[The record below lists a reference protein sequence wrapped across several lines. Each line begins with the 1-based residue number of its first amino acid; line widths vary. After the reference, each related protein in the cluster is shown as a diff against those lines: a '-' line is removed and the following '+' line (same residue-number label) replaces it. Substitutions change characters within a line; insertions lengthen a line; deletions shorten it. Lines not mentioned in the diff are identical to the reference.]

1 MNAVR
6 LTRHC
11 NKRRITTAQAY
22 DPMGSHG
29 VNRAPLLLIRCIAG
43 GRGKL
48 ATDGQFAALGRKNE
62 IDVSPFKSR
71 SYVYPGGAARLR
83 QPRLACSSVLF
94 GVPGCSSTHNS
105 SPDRLLDV
113 RIRRLRPRVRCVHAV
128 AGNVK
133 AVLEQSHQGLTGV
146 ILESSL
152 EYRRCA
158 WPRDLSHGASYFLWI
173 AQSGTVTRGPGC
185 LPR

>member
-6 LTRHC
+6 LTGHC

-71 SYVYPGGAARLR
+71 SYVYPGGGRSAAT
-83 QPRLACSSVLF
+83 AAS
-94 GVPGCSSTHNS
+94 GVFFRAFRGS
-105 SPDRLLDV
+105 
-113 RIRRLRPRVRCVHAV
+113 
-128 AGNVK
+128 
-133 AVLEQSHQGLTGV
+133 GV
-146 ILESSL
+146 QFD
-152 EYRRCA
+152 A
-158 WPRDLSHGASYFLWI
+158 
-173 AQSGTVTRGPGC
+173 
-185 LPR
+185 